1 MQIHREWTTL
11 MKSLTYPMTY
21 LNFRLDIG
29 ERSLN
34 HVNEF
39 AFATKPLKGGKIK
52 SQSILPKT
60 QRRS

>member
-1 MQIHREWTTL
+1 
-11 MKSLTYPMTY
+11 MKSLDKGERVTKDMTY

-39 AFATKPLKGGKIK
+39 AFATELLKGGKIK

-60 QRRS
+60 LKKS